1 MSSPIHINTI
11 NIGSTFDVRLRYFS
25 NWRFDV
31 VFDPSVHNV
40 ERPTHE
46 VAQQKVVFTCIE
58 NNLAKFQ
65 NGKLPRSFNVF
76 LSKIRDDAETTKY
89 WKLKKQWQNRHFCHV
104 RSIIASRRTWSL
116 TLELQERVFTGMKLL
131 VFIFDGQRVVTSS
144 ITNASKI
151 ALRHFGQLYCELM
164 ILEIYKNII
173 Y

>member
-1 MSSPIHINTI
+1 MSAPIHITTT

-31 VFDPSVHNV
+31 VFDPSIHNV

-46 VAQQKVVFTCIE
+46 VAQQKVCSRASKTTLPNFKTESFRVPSMVFY
-58 NNLAKFQ
+58 Q
-65 NGKLPRSFNVF
+65 RS
-76 LSKIRDDAETTKY
+76 ETTRRRRNIGN
-89 WKLKKQWQNRHFCHV
+89 WKNKDKIDVFCHV

-131 VFIFDGQRVVTSS
+131 VFIFAGQRVVTSS

-151 ALRHFGQLYCELM
+151 PGSVATLRSI
-164 ILEIYKNII
+164 ILKNII
-173 Y
+173 H

>member
-1 MSSPIHINTI
+1 MKRVIVITFEFEYFPRVSRAMKYHFIKCSIFEQVHNLMALPIHINTI

-58 NNLAKFQ
+58 NNLAKFP
-65 NGKLPRSFNVF
+65 NGKLPRSFNGF

-89 WKLKKQWQNRHFCHV
+89 WKLKKQRQNRRFLP
-104 RSIIASRRTWSL
+104 RSIDL
-116 TLELQERVFTGMKLL
+116 
-131 VFIFDGQRVVTSS
+131 D
-144 ITNASKI
+144 
-151 ALRHFGQLYCELM
+151 YCVA
-164 ILEIYKNII
+164 KD
-173 Y
+173 